1 MSRTLRPARDS
12 DVKDLVEMR
21 ALMFAEM
28 GVTSDRSD
36 WRASAGEWFMH
47 AVDDPSVCLVVVEDN
62 GALLA
67 CGMAEVHP
75 GAPGHTCPTG
85 RTAHVSNLVTRR
97 STRRPGLASQCMA
110 HLLKWAAEHA
120 DRVELHASDDGAA
133 MYRLGGGGIAH
144 VALPAGLPNER
155 TLVPRRRSLPRSTL

>member
-1 MSRTLRPARDS
+1 MSPTLRPARAS
-12 DVKDLVEMR
+12 DVEDLVEMR

-47 AVDDPSVCLVVVEDN
+47 AVDDPSVCLVVFEDN
-62 GALLA
+62 GTLVA
-67 CGMAEVHP
+67 CGMAEVHR
-75 GAPGHTCPTG
+75 GAPGPTCPTG

-97 STRRPGLASQCMA
+97 SARGRGLASQCMA
-110 HLLKWAAEHA
+110 HLLKWATEHA

-133 MYRLGGGGIAH
+133 MYRRMGFEETANPAMRL
-144 VALPAGLPNER
+144 ALTAAE
-155 TLVPRRRSLPRSTL
+155 